1 MRATDAARR
10 AGRSRSA
17 ARLGGERGAAA
28 VEFALVVPL
37 LLLILYGIVEVSQ
50 AFQTQARLSAAAR
63 EGARVVALS
72 GTTPQTTTDALTD
85 ATTAVQSA
93 AGDLD
98 VPASTITFSRASC
111 PSTAPTPTGPAVIDP
126 TATVTVTIAYRKSF
140 GAGLFGDAGIDL
152 TGKAVMRCGG

>member
-1 MRATDAARR
+1 MRATSAACT

-17 ARLGGERGAAA
+17 ARLRGERGAAA

-37 LLLILYGIVEVSQ
+37 LVVILFGIVWASQ
-50 AFQTQARLSAAAR
+50 AFQAQARLSAAAR
-63 EGARVVALS
+63 EGARVIALS
-72 GTTPQTTTDALTD
+72 GTTTPATTDATTA

-98 VPASTITFSRASC
+98 VSAAQISFDRTSC
-111 PSTAPTPTGPAVIDP
+111 PSTAPTPTGSAAIDP
-126 TATVTVTIAYRKSF
+126 AATVTVTITYTKGF
-140 GAGLFGDAGIDL
+140 GAGLFGDRGLDL